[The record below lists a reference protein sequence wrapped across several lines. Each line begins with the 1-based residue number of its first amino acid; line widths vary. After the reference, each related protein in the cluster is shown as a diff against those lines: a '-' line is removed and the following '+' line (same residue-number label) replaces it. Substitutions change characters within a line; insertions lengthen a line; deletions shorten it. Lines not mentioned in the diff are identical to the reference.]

1 MPSLP
6 NQRQIKHALIAAAKA
21 HHEFETNYLAG
32 IRHEQWAYWY
42 AAFVLGNLGNFLSPS
57 KLTQILENVTDS
69 ENWFKS
75 AAEQI
80 SEILV
85 NQ

>member
-1 MPSLP
+1 MPTLP
-6 NQRQIKHALIAAAKA
+6 NQKQIKHALVAAAKA
-21 HHEFETNYLAG
+21 HHEFESNYLGG

-42 AAFVLGNLGNFLSPS
+42 AAFVLGNLGDFISPTQ
-57 KLTQILENVTDS
+57 LTRILENVTDT

-80 SEILV
+80 SENIL
-85 NQ
+85 NT